1 MGSLTSASPIIFWEG
16 FGTMSGAKLDPQV
29 ALAELQAS
37 KPERVTLVV
46 LSGEMDR
53 VMAAFIIATGAAAM
67 GMQVTMFF
75 TFWGLN
81 AIRREGMPGGAQDW
95 LRRMFGYLNKG
106 GADSLPLSRFHFWGL
121 GTRMMKLV
129 MKQNR
134 MPGIA
139 ELREM
144 ALDLGVRFIAC
155 TTTLGLMG
163 ITKDTLIGEVDQFAG
178 VSTYLA
184 EAREA
189 QVNLFI

>member
-1 MGSLTSASPIIFWEG
+1 MDTVM
-16 FGTMSGAKLDPQV
+16 TAKFDPQA
-29 ALAELQAS
+29 ALAELEQK

-46 LSGEMDR
+46 LSGDMDR
-53 VMAAFIIATGAAAM
+53 VMAAFIIATGAASM

-81 AIRREGMPGGAQDW
+81 AIRRPGTVGVSKDW
-95 LRRMFGYLNKG
+95 LRRIFGAFNKG
-106 GADSLPLSRFHFWGL
+106 GSDSLPLSRFHFWGL

-129 MKQNR
+129 MRQHR
-134 MPGIA
+134 MPGVP
-139 ELREM
+139 ELMEV
-144 ALDLGVRFIAC
+144 AKDLGVKFIAC

-163 ITKDTLIGEVDQFAG
+163 ISKDTLVEGVDQLAG

-184 EAREA
+184 EAKDA

>member
-1 MGSLTSASPIIFWEG
+1 MT
-16 FGTMSGAKLDPQV
+16 TTKLDPQV
-29 ALAELQAS
+29 ALAELQES
-37 KPERVTLVV
+37 KPQRVTLVV
-46 LSGEMDR
+46 LSGDMDR

-81 AIRREGMPGGAQDW
+81 AIRREGMQGGAKDW
-95 LRRMFGYLNKG
+95 LRRTFGYLNKG

-139 ELREM
+139 ELRET

-163 ITKDTLIGEVDQFAG
+163 ITKDTLIDEVDQFAG

-184 EAREA
+184 EARES